1 MDFSG
6 YGAVILKP
14 VFYHLASGVG
24 NTSVKKAAESNNTS
38 DNNGKSFASVLGTR
52 LLETNSQS
60 FLSSQAK
67 TVSPQRLSD
76 NSPLVFASQLWGGA
90 ETMRTAFP
98 SAPTSTLTPAG
109 EPTAQYTPDPGYT
122 TDKTEAEEEKP
133 EARALGSA
141 MSTYSGGRFNISI
154 SRSKPE
160 RVGRGIEQFHGAH
173 IVEKDGT
180 YYAYFIDH
188 TDGSENDVGL
198 ATSTDGVNFDYQ
210 GKVLTKGDEFD
221 DAQASFPGVAY
232 DEDTQTWYML
242 YEGKRDD
249 GDVNS
254 VCLATS
260 QDGVNWDKQGPIISP
275 NDAGSVSNIDVG
287 TPTLF
292 KEDGTWHVYFHTF
305 ANDGRVRIG
314 YASGDDLKNLTVKQ
328 GPLLDTDA
336 SGIEGGTVGARSNV
350 VKVGD
355 YYYMAYEVCEGY
367 TDFSQAR
374 WGTNLARATSPDGP
388 WEKMDGPV
396 IKTKEKGFGADVPEL
411 LVQEGK
417 VYLYYRYGGNETARM
432 ELKGLTSD
440 GQQAMMAHQA

>member
-1 MDFSG
+1 
-6 YGAVILKP
+6 LRP
-14 VFYHLASGVG
+14 VFYHLASGVA
-24 NTSVKKAAESNNTS
+24 NTSVQKAAASQNSSAS
-38 DNNGKSFASVLGTR
+38 DSKIFASLLGTR
-52 LLETNSQS
+52 LLETESQTSNNSRA
-60 FLSSQAK
+60 SSA
-67 TVSPQRLSD
+67 PLQRLSE

-90 ETMRTAFP
+90 PSMRTTFP
-98 SAPTSTLTPAG
+98 SALTPDG
-109 EPTAQYTPDPGYT
+109 ESDVKYTPDPRNPSAKPK
-122 TDKTEAEEEKP
+122 TDENQP
-133 EARALGSA
+133 EAKPLGSA
-141 MSTYSGGRFNISI
+141 MSTYGGSRFDINLSH
-154 SRSKPE
+154 SKPE

-173 IVEKDGT
+173 LVEKDGL

-188 TDGSENDVGL
+188 TGGSQNDVGL
-198 ATSTDGVNFDYQ
+198 AISSDGVNFDYQ
-210 GKVLTKGDEFD
+210 GKVLTKGAEFD

-232 DEDTQTWYML
+232 DEDSQTWYML
-242 YEGKRDD
+242 YEGKRSE

-292 KEDGTWHVYFHTF
+292 KENGTWHVYFHTF

-336 SGIEGGTVGARSNV
+336 SGLEGGTVGARSNV
-350 VKVGD
+350 VKAGD

-374 WGTNLARATSPDGP
+374 WGTNLARAKSPDGP
-388 WEKMDGPV
+388 WEKMEGSV
-396 IKTKEKGFGADVPEL
+396 IKTKNKGFGADVPEL
-411 LVQEGK
+411 LAQDGK
-417 VYLYYRYGGNETARM
+417 VYLYYRYGGNDTARV
-432 ELKGLTSD
+432 ELRGLTD
-440 GQQAMMAHQA
+440 GGKPAMMAHQA